1 MSYNRDNRS
10 LRYEGAVD
18 IRQGT
23 DRITSEV
30 ATILM
35 DGKNEVEKTVV
46 ENNVVL
52 TQPKR
57 KAVGDWA
64 QYTAQSEEFVLR
76 GNPARIDDAEQG
88 SSAGAQVTVYMKEN
102 RVVGESKAAQNN
114 TGRIRSVYK
123 IKKNE

>member
-1 MSYNRDNRS
+1 M
-10 LRYEGAVD
+10 RYEGAVD

-23 DRITSEV
+23 DRITSEI
-30 ATILM
+30 ATISM
-35 DGKNEVEKTVV
+35 DANNEIEKTVV

-57 KAVGDWA
+57 KAVGNWA
-64 QYTAQSEEFVLR
+64 QYTASNEEFILR
-76 GNPARIDDAEQG
+76 GNPAQVEDAEQG
-88 SSAGAQVTVYMKEN
+88 SSAGAQMTVYLKEN
-102 RVVGESKAAQNN
+102 RVVGESKTTQAN